1 MITLTPSAVA
11 RVQEWI
17 RAEKARGKALR
28 IYVEPGSATGHE
40 IVYQLDRTH
49 DDDRTFACDGFQVIV
64 DPWSF
69 TYLRGAIVDAD
80 RTGFHLRV
88 PDTPWGPRTGAAS

>member
-1 MITLTPSAVA
+1 MITLTQNAVD
-11 RVQEWI
+11 RVLEWI
-17 RAEKARGKALR
+17 RAEKAQGKALR

-40 IVYQLDRTH
+40 IVYQLDRRH
-49 DDDRTFACDGFQVIV
+49 DDDRTISCDGFHVIV

-80 RTGFHLRV
+80 QTGFHLRV
-88 PDTPWGPRTGAAS
+88 PDNPWGPRTPTPS